1 MDKERKQ
8 QIEAYVQKNYA
19 KNVSLRELADQLYL
33 SEGYL
38 SRYVRKIFG
47 MTFSE
52 YVKEIRL
59 SHALENLGHTAHGI
73 TQIIYENGF
82 TNPGFFYREFKKK
95 YGVSP
100 SEYRA
105 GIHWNGDGMEPD
117 DGQNTDGDEKN
128 ASQSE
133 IQGKTGE
140 NASQSEIQM
149 ETTDYVDA
157 YVSFADNELKSGQSM
172 TETMVNMGSAAGLLD
187 HEMQEH
193 LRMLQER
200 CHFDYVRIWDIFS
213 RKLLIDIE
221 NEKGEYNFRKLDQ
234 VLDVIVKLGIF
245 PFLDLDKKE
254 RRINVNVHD
263 QMIYG
268 VDMVVFSDLDV
279 WTRLLRAALQHWK
292 ERYGEVQMSHWKIEV
307 WYGGYLIKNCSVQ
320 ESFFQIF
327 AETYRLA
334 REILPQMKVGGPG
347 IFPGCMSETV
357 ENEFLQEWAKRA
369 VLPDFVSMMEY
380 DYVVDTDVDEQY
392 DGQSGERM
400 ERFNGFQ
407 QKSTSTSLLT
417 ERVRRLRRWMH
428 LEGMDEARICISEW
442 NKTVSDRCS
451 LSDSCYQGAYV
462 LKNLCDV
469 WGKVDL
475 IGYHSGSD
483 MMSEFFDSK
492 ELLFGG
498 KGLMMKDG
506 ILKPAGVAFQF
517 LKELY
522 LSGKIT
528 FRDSVAT
535 ADAGQG
541 SYTILCHNMR
551 PLSPFYY
558 EMDEDQIEKEA
569 VWKCFADEKRKKL
582 QICLKS
588 LQSGMYQI
596 RIWRVNEQFGSILD
610 LWKQLDFAQNLSE
623 ADMRY
628 LRGCCQPQIVRT
640 HRKAEKDGLHLTL
653 NLAPNEI
660 LLVQVKSVKLA
671 DDRSY

>member
-19 KNVSLRELADQLYL
+19 KNVSLKELADQLYL

-38 SRYVRKIFG
+38 SRYVRKTFG

-59 SHALENLGHTAHGI
+59 SHALDDLGHTAHGI

-95 YGVSP
+95 YGMSP
-100 SEYRA
+100 AEYRA
-105 GIHWNGDGMEPD
+105 GIHWNGDEMESD
-117 DGQNTDGDEKN
+117 DGQNTDEDGEN
-128 ASQSE
+128 VSRSE
-133 IQGKTGE
+133 IQVETRE
-140 NASQSEIQM
+140 NVSQFEIQR
-149 ETTDYVDA
+149 ETKDYVDA
-157 YVSFADNELKSGQSM
+157 YLTFADSELQSGQSM

-193 LRMLQER
+193 LRMLQES

-213 RKLLIDIE
+213 RELWIDIE
-221 NEKGEYNFRKLDQ
+221 NKKGEYNFRKLDQ
-234 VLDVIVKLGIF
+234 VLDVIVELGLF

-254 RRINVNVHD
+254 QRINVNVHD

-268 VDMVVFSDLDV
+268 ADMVVFSDLDA
-279 WTRLLRAALQHWK
+279 WTRLLRAALQHWI
-292 ERYGEVQMSHWKIEV
+292 ERYGEAQVSHWKIEV
-307 WYGGYLIKNCSVQ
+307 WYGGYLLQKCSVQ

-327 AETYRLA
+327 AETYRLV
-334 REILPQMKVGGPG
+334 RTILPQMQVGGPG

-357 ENEFLQEWAKRA
+357 ENEFLQEWAKRT

-400 ERFNGFQ
+400 ERSNGFR
-407 QKSTSTSLLT
+407 QKSTSTSLLAD
-417 ERVRRLRRWMH
+417 RVRRLRRWMH
-428 LEGMDEARICISEW
+428 LAGMGEVRICISEW

-469 WGKVDL
+469 LGKVDL
-475 IGYHSGSD
+475 IGYHSGTD

-492 ELLFGG
+492 ALLFGG
-498 KGLMMKDG
+498 KGLMTKDG

-517 LKELY
+517 LKELH
-522 LSGKIT
+522 LSGGIT
-528 FRDSVAT
+528 YRDGVAT
-535 ADAGQG
+535 ADGQNG
-541 SYTILCHNMR
+541 YSILCHNMR

-558 EMDEDQIEKEA
+558 ETEEDQVEKEA
-569 VWKCFADEKRKKL
+569 VWKCFADEKHKKL

-588 LQSGMYQI
+588 LQSGTYQI

-610 LWKQLDFAQNLSE
+610 LWRQLDFAQDLSE

-640 HRKAEKDGLHLTL
+640 HRMAEQDGLHLTL
-653 NLAPNEI
+653 DLAPNEI
-660 LLVQVKSVKLA
+660 LLVQVKSGKLA
-671 DDRSY
+671 DDRTC